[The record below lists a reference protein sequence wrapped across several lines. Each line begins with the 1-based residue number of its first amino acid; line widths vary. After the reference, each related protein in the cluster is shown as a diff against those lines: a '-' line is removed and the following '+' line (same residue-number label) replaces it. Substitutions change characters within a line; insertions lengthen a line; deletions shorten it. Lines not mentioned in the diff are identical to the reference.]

1 MDVALAAPRDFLPPG
16 INVELLGSIGQTNT
30 SKLAEYSAD
39 GLDWATA
46 SRCIKAVRS
55 QSFADGAFDGAY
67 MLRVGM
73 NIEDKTTLCAEVS
86 RVLRSGAMFGIYD
99 VMRTGDGE
107 LTYPV
112 HWAETDAASA
122 VREPEHYK
130 EALRAAGF
138 VIVRER
144 NRRDFAIA
152 FFEQLRATAAA
163 SGGPPPL
170 GLHILMGKTTP
181 IKVKN
186 MIENVSTGR
195 VSPVELI
202 ARKA

>member
-1 MDVALAAPRDFLPPG
+1 MP
-16 INVELLGSIGQTNT
+16 
-30 SKLAEYSAD
+30 
-39 GLDWATA
+39 
-46 SRCIKAVRS
+46 
-55 QSFADGAFDGAY
+55 FADGAFDGAY
-67 MLRVGM
+67 MLHVGM

-195 VSPVELI
+195 VSPVEFI

>member
-1 MDVALAAPRDFLPPG
+1 
-16 INVELLGSIGQTNT
+16 
-30 SKLAEYSAD
+30 
-39 GLDWATA
+39 
-46 SRCIKAVRS
+46 
-55 QSFADGAFDGAY
+55 
-67 MLRVGM
+67 
-73 NIEDKTTLCAEVS
+73 
-86 RVLRSGAMFGIYD
+86 MFGIYD
-99 VMRTGDGE
+99 VMRTGDGD

-163 SGGPPPL
+163 SGGP
-170 GLHILMGKTTP
+170 
-181 IKVKN
+181 
-186 MIENVSTGR
+186 
-195 VSPVELI
+195 
-202 ARKA
+202 

>member
-1 MDVALAAPRDFLPPG
+1 
-16 INVELLGSIGQTNT
+16 
-30 SKLAEYSAD
+30 
-39 GLDWATA
+39 
-46 SRCIKAVRS
+46 VRS

-99 VMRTGDGE
+99 VMRTGDGD
-107 LTYPV
+107 LIYPV

-138 VIVRER
+138 V
-144 NRRDFAIA
+144 NFAIA